1 MVTCKA
7 NTQTDQPSAH
17 RPTQHHTGT
26 LNSDDEHFES
36 DPHTDKFNSIVNF
49 KASIIREGN
58 LGVDGVQ
65 GRLKPSLHFW
75 SETLQ
80 APQFA
85 YNVIERGYVL
95 PFESIPSRAFLLNNK
110 SALNHSDFV
119 EQTIEK
125 LLTLRCIDEHVSS
138 PHVVNPLSVVDGKKL
153 RLVLDLRHVYPH
165 IRLTKFRYEDP
176 RSLSEVFQQGFYIFT
191 FDLESGYYHIDI
203 FGPRHRFL
211 GFSWKFG
218 SISRYFTFKVLPF
231 GLCSACYFFTKMLR
245 PFVRRW
251 RAMGHFSF
259 VYIDD
264 GISGASD
271 IISVNAASRIERTE
285 SDLINSG
292 FKGNES
298 KSHWEPMQIGEWL
311 GFVINTIRITFQVP
325 QRKIEKL
332 QALIST
338 LVSSYLILIK
348 DLARVAGQIISMT
361 LGLGPIARLFTR
373 QMYFRIESRLHW
385 HELVSIDPAL
395 LEELRFWLQH
405 LPSFIGYAISRSLS
419 ATSIV
424 YSDASDT
431 GYGGYTVQ
439 VGDRHK
445 AVGLW
450 SEVDSKLS
458 STYREMKAILN
469 VLQSFKSLLHD
480 QAVVWFTDSENSV
493 RIVQFGSSKPHLQSI
508 AVEIFSIC
516 LSSHVDLRV
525 EWLPR
530 TKNEQADYLS
540 RLVDPDDW
548 ALGPTYFSILDQIWG
563 PHTIDR
569 FASDY
574 NTHATR
580 FNSCYWNPGPEAVDA
595 FTRLVFRQ

>member
-1 MVTCKA
+1 M
-7 NTQTDQPSAH
+7 
-17 RPTQHHTGT
+17 
-26 LNSDDEHFES
+26 
-36 DPHTDKFNSIVNF
+36 
-49 KASIIREGN
+49 
-58 LGVDGVQ
+58 DGVQ

-311 GFVINTIRITFQVP
+311 GFVINTIRMTFQAP
-325 QRKIEKL
+325 QRKIVTGRGQRL
-332 QALIST
+332 VYQNST
-338 LVSSYLILIK
+338 SVFSSIPK
-348 DLARVAGQIISMT
+348 
-361 LGLGPIARLFTR
+361 
-373 QMYFRIESRLHW
+373 FRI
-385 HELVSIDPAL
+385 IA
-395 LEELRFWLQH
+395 LRFD
-405 LPSFIGYAISRSLS
+405 FA
-419 ATSIV
+419 
-424 YSDASDT
+424 
-431 GYGGYTVQ
+431 
-439 VGDRHK
+439 K
-445 AVGLW
+445 
-450 SEVDSKLS
+450 
-458 STYREMKAILN
+458 
-469 VLQSFKSLLHD
+469 
-480 QAVVWFTDSENSV
+480 ENSPV
-493 RIVQFGSSKPHLQSI
+493 S
-508 AVEIFSIC
+508 
-516 LSSHVDLRV
+516 
-525 EWLPR
+525 
-530 TKNEQADYLS
+530 
-540 RLVDPDDW
+540 
-548 ALGPTYFSILDQIWG
+548 
-563 PHTIDR
+563 
-569 FASDY
+569 
-574 NTHATR
+574 
-580 FNSCYWNPGPEAVDA
+580 
-595 FTRLVFRQ
+595 